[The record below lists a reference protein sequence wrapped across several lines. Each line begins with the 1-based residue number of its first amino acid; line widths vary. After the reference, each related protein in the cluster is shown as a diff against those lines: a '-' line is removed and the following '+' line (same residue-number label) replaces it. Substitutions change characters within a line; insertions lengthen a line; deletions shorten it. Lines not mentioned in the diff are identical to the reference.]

1 MLCGIGQRENE
12 MENMEGE
19 NGNVSGRK
27 NKVNKKKTILKEIR
41 NENFLELKK
50 IVLRFLKNTQS

>member
-1 MLCGIGQRENE
+1 MLCGIAQRENE

-50 IVLRFLKNTQS
+50 KLFSGF